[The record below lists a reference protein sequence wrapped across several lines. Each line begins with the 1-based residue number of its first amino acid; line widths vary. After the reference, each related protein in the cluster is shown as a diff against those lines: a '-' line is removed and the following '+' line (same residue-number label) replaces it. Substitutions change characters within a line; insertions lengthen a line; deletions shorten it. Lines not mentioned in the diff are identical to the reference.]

1 MRTLFV
7 FAVLLSL
14 MILSGAAGAGS
25 VITTKLYVKNMT
37 CGLCPITVKKALM
50 GIHGVSS
57 ADTELKSR
65 TATIQYDPNL
75 TNTETLIQATTNAG
89 YPATVKK

>member
-1 MRTLFV
+1 MHKLFV
-7 FAVLLSL
+7 SFVLLSL
-14 MILSGAAGAGS
+14 TTVPYVAGAAS
-25 VITTKLYVKNMT
+25 LSTTTLVVKNMT

-50 GIHGVSS
+50 GVHGVSS

-65 TATIQYDPNL
+65 TATIQYDPSL
-75 TNTETLIQATTNAG
+75 TNPEALIQATTNAG